1 MAEEAQTQEV
11 QTQQVEQT
19 STAEPTLDD
28 VYNEY
33 QVAPSQPQQPQ
44 QAQQTQ
50 QIPVQQQVRSEPVIP
65 DPALDPEG
73 HKAFMRSQLQA
84 SDEMKGILR
93 AVVQHTQNFEAQ
105 RARAAEEADIK
116 KAVETVNSKLNAD
129 PDFAEIAIAQRVRKD
144 AKFKALWE
152 NRTKNPE
159 ALDKG
164 LKALATELSKK
175 FEFRV
180 DPQLTENQRA
190 MKEATQTK
198 AVGAPPENLVD
209 RLAKATGRDFDA
221 ELDRIRSQ
229 PSY

>member
-1 MAEEAQTQEV
+1 MEQQEQSQEV

-28 VYNEY
+28 VYNEFK
-33 QVAPSQPQQPQ
+33 VTPSEPPQ
-44 QAQQTQ
+44 QAQQQ
-50 QIPVQQQVRSEPVIP
+50 PQPHQQQVRQEAVIP

-73 HKAFMRSQLQA
+73 HKAFMRNQMAEAQ
-84 SDEMKGILR
+84 EVKGALR
-93 AVVQHTQNFEAQ
+93 ALVQHATQFEQQ

-116 KAVETVNSKLNAD
+116 KAVETINSKLNAD
-129 PDFAEIAIAQRVRKD
+129 PDFAEIAIAQRARKD
-144 AKFKALWE
+144 PKFKALWD
-152 NRTKNPE
+152 NRAKNPQ
-159 ALDKG
+159 ALDAG

-190 MKEATQTK
+190 MKEATQTTK
-198 AVGAPPENLVD
+198 AVGAQPENIVD
-209 RLAKATGRDFDA
+209 RLGKLTGREFDA
-221 ELDRIRSQ
+221 ELDKIRSQ